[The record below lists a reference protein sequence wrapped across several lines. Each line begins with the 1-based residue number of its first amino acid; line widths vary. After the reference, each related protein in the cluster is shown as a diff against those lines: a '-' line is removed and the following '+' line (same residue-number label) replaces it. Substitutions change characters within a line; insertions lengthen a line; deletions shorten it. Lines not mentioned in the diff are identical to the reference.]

1 MTALTLTLI
10 FVALL
15 TLVAGQ
21 LLLKWALNEGES
33 DDESTA
39 GRGQMPAPQRA
50 LIFAGGIGAMTVSF
64 FVNLGLL
71 QKNDLSLVFPFQGLS
86 VIIVT
91 VGASLFLKERLT
103 LPLVGGALL
112 ITVGV
117 MLVAGS

>member
-10 FVALL
+10 LVALVS
-15 TLVAGQ
+15 LVAGQ
-21 LLLKWALNEGES
+21 LLLKWALNEGDG
-33 DDESTA
+33 DDDPATA
-39 GRGQMPAPQRA
+39 QGRMPASRRA
-50 LIFAGGIGAMTVSF
+50 LIFAGGIAAMTVSF

-103 LPLVGGALL
+103 LPLVAGALV

>member
-1 MTALTLTLI
+1 MSAQTLVLI

-21 LLLKWALNEGES
+21 LLLKWALNEG
-33 DDESTA
+33 DEDVEA
-39 GRGQMPAPQRA
+39 GARRMSATLRK
-50 LIFAGGIGAMTVSF
+50 LIFAGGIVAMTISF

-103 LPLVGGALL
+103 LPLVVGALL

>member
-1 MTALTLTLI
+1 MTAWTLTLI
-10 FVALL
+10 LVALL

-21 LLLKWALNEGES
+21 LLLKWALNEGDADKATVGHPRMS
-33 DDESTA
+33 RT
-39 GRGQMPAPQRA
+39 GRT
-50 LIFAGGIGAMTVSF
+50 LIFVGGIAAMTVSF

-91 VGASLFLKERLT
+91 AGASFFLKERLT
-103 LPLVGGALL
+103 LRLVLGAML

>member
-1 MTALTLTLI
+1 MSALTLTLI

-21 LLLKWALNEGES
+21 LLLKWALDDG
-33 DDESTA
+33 DDEDETRRMPS
-39 GRGQMPAPQRA
+39 GRRA
-50 LIFAGGIGAMTVSF
+50 LVFVSGILAMTVSF

-91 VGASLFLKERLT
+91 VGASVFLEERLT
-103 LPLVGGALL
+103 LPLVAGALL

>member
-1 MTALTLTLI
+1 MSALTLTLI
-10 FVALL
+10 LVALL

-21 LLLKWALNEGES
+21 LLLKWALNEGD
-33 DDESTA
+33 DDETVARRMSFP
-39 GRGQMPAPQRA
+39 RRA
-50 LIFAGGIGAMTVSF
+50 LIFAGGILAMTISF

-91 VGASLFLKERLT
+91 VAASFFLKERLT
-103 LPLVGGALL
+103 LPLVVGALL

>member
-1 MTALTLTLI
+1 MSALTLILI

-21 LLLKWALNEGES
+21 LLLKWALGDDHEAEGVVRPS
-33 DDESTA
+33 FT
-39 GRGQMPAPQRA
+39 RRA
-50 LIFAGGIGAMTVSF
+50 VVFAGGILAMTISF

-71 QKNDLSLVFPFQGLS
+71 QRNDLSLVFPFQGLS

-91 VGASLFLKERLT
+91 VGASVFLKERLT
-103 LPLVGGALL
+103 LPLVAGALL

-117 MLVAGS
+117 MLVAAS

>member
-1 MTALTLTLI
+1 MSALTLALI

-21 LLLKWALNEGES
+21 LLLKWALNEG
-33 DDESTA
+33 DDEDAARRTPFV
-39 GRGQMPAPQRA
+39 RRA
-50 LIFAGGIGAMTVSF
+50 AIFAGGILAMTVSF

-86 VIIVT
+86 VIIVM

-103 LPLVGGALL
+103 VPLVVGALL